1 MFLLP
6 QALFE
11 CCSSASF
18 GKPTFL
24 EKKLVTAR
32 PETNLMVS
40 SAGHLDLY
48 FQRWE
53 SGSTKSFH
61 GSRGEKPPRAVVFI
75 HHGETEHASWYNALA
90 VRLATVGCR
99 CLAMDAQGFGQS
111 DGARGYFESFQ
122 EVKEDFVTFVR
133 TKWAEA
139 LKEAGN
145 DRTSPPPAPGLVLV
159 AKGFGA
165 LLLLQALPEIQALV
179 RETKTVPV
187 VVLLSPGFQFNSFL
201 AESSGRCGLDASCA
215 SQPLSPCAV
224 VPGHGGDGQL
234 EHFSRWFPKMIA
246 TDPVDP
252 DLICRDPQAIE
263 RMARDALIWRQ
274 GYRARVLAE
283 ILQEQSRLPS
293 TMEQFPE
300 AFQCPSLILHGSSD
314 RLYSAQGT
322 QFVHRHWCE
331 TQGSS
336 PSATFPVLKVY
347 DGAYHQLLN
356 EPNRDE
362 VVNDIIAFVNVAPQ
376 GFITVKLKTSWIEE
390 QIGDR
395 FHGSLQLRSSDPQRI
410 VIDYSSPNIAKE
422 MHVGH
427 LRSTILGDTMA
438 NLFDSLGHDV
448 VRLNHVGDWGTQFG
462 MLLEYMRR
470 KDALDGEASSMV
482 SDLQQFY
489 RSAKQAFDEDED
501 FRKSAQSNVVEL
513 QGGSTWAREAWSR
526 ICQASRKEFDLVYQR
541 LKIEGL
547 KERGES
553 FYNEM
558 LPEVVEDLKR
568 KDLVTESDGALC
580 VFTDISET
588 PLIIQKADGGFGYD
602 STDCA
607 AVRQRV
613 QDEKAQRVIYVIDNG
628 QELHMRMV
636 FKAAE
641 GAGWLEGQKR
651 LDFMGFGL
659 VQGQDG
665 KKFKTRSGDVVRLRD
680 LLDEAAM
687 RSEKELRKRAEA
699 AQRELDEEQEDW
711 DGLGDR
717 FLQALPRWEH
727 LKRDAESIGVAA
739 VKYFDLRQNRNSDY
753 RFSYDQMLDPKGN
766 TAVYVLYAYARIAGV
781 LRRAE
786 YDVSTLSPSD
796 LSLTEPSESWHSHLD
811 RERALALRLLRLP
824 EVLAQ
829 LEEDL
834 LPSRL
839 IEPSQQSLWQTDH
852 IYGLATDFTS
862 FYTECFV
869 IGSEQEKSRLLLLEA
884 TGLALTGQAVWVSV
898 FVSVLNLTGG

>member
-187 VVLLSPGFQFNSFL
+187 VVLLSPGFQFNSFP

-362 VVNDIIAFVNVAPQ
+362 VVNDIIAFV
-376 GFITVKLKTSWIEE
+376 L
-390 QIGDR
+390 
-395 FHGSLQLRSSDPQRI
+395 
-410 VIDYSSPNIAKE
+410 
-422 MHVGH
+422 
-427 LRSTILGDTMA
+427 
-438 NLFDSLGHDV
+438 
-448 VRLNHVGDWGTQFG
+448 
-462 MLLEYMRR
+462 
-470 KDALDGEASSMV
+470 
-482 SDLQQFY
+482 
-489 RSAKQAFDEDED
+489 
-501 FRKSAQSNVVEL
+501 
-513 QGGSTWAREAWSR
+513 
-526 ICQASRKEFDLVYQR
+526 
-541 LKIEGL
+541 
-547 KERGES
+547 
-553 FYNEM
+553 
-558 LPEVVEDLKR
+558 
-568 KDLVTESDGALC
+568 
-580 VFTDISET
+580 
-588 PLIIQKADGGFGYD
+588 
-602 STDCA
+602 
-607 AVRQRV
+607 
-613 QDEKAQRVIYVIDNG
+613 
-628 QELHMRMV
+628 
-636 FKAAE
+636 
-641 GAGWLEGQKR
+641 
-651 LDFMGFGL
+651 
-659 VQGQDG
+659 
-665 KKFKTRSGDVVRLRD
+665 
-680 LLDEAAM
+680 
-687 RSEKELRKRAEA
+687 
-699 AQRELDEEQEDW
+699 
-711 DGLGDR
+711 
-717 FLQALPRWEH
+717 
-727 LKRDAESIGVAA
+727 
-739 VKYFDLRQNRNSDY
+739 
-753 RFSYDQMLDPKGN
+753 
-766 TAVYVLYAYARIAGV
+766 ARI
-781 LRRAE
+781 
-786 YDVSTLSPSD
+786 
-796 LSLTEPSESWHSHLD
+796 
-811 RERALALRLLRLP
+811 
-824 EVLAQ
+824 
-829 LEEDL
+829 
-834 LPSRL
+834 
-839 IEPSQQSLWQTDH
+839 
-852 IYGLATDFTS
+852 
-862 FYTECFV
+862 
-869 IGSEQEKSRLLLLEA
+869 
-884 TGLALTGQAVWVSV
+884 
-898 FVSVLNLTGG
+898 

>member
-1 MFLLP
+1 MLQRLRRIRRHIMATPHVSWRLPTNMLRRRSSSTTLALLGLALTRFASVAFL
-6 QALFE
+6 
-11 CCSSASF
+11 
-18 GKPTFL
+18 PTPL
-24 EKKLVTAR
+24 T
-32 PETNLMVS
+32 
-40 SAGHLDLY
+40 
-48 FQRWE
+48 
-53 SGSTKSFH
+53 
-61 GSRGEKPPRAVVFI
+61 GSRSLTSVTGVHNVQSSK
-75 HHGETEHASWYNALA
+75 
-90 VRLATVGCR
+90 VRLMSSVQT
-99 CLAMDAQGFGQS
+99 LA
-111 DGARGYFESFQ
+111 ETSFTTLD
-122 EVKEDFVTFVR
+122 K
-133 TKWAEA
+133 A
-139 LKEAGN
+139 
-145 DRTSPPPAPGLVLV
+145 S
-159 AKGFGA
+159 
-165 LLLLQALPEIQALV
+165 LQAQIAELFRVALQGLMEEEI
-179 RETKTVPV
+179 EPV
-187 VVLLSPGFQFNSFL
+187 VTTADPRFGDYQCNNAMSLFKKSKQQGGKDGWKSPRDVGQAIKDAL
-201 AESSGRCGLDASCA
+201 PAESA
-215 SQPLSPCAV
+215 
-224 VPGHGGDGQL
+224 
-234 EHFSRWFPKMIA
+234 
-246 TDPVDP
+246 
-252 DLICRDPQAIE
+252 DLF
-263 RMARDALIWRQ
+263 
-274 GYRARVLAE
+274 AE
-283 ILQEQSRLPS
+283 
-293 TMEQFPE
+293 
-300 AFQCPSLILHGSSD
+300 
-314 RLYSAQGT
+314 
-322 QFVHRHWCE
+322 
-331 TQGSS
+331 
-336 PSATFPVLKVY
+336 
-347 DGAYHQLLN
+347 
-356 EPNRDE
+356 
-362 VVNDIIAFVNVAPQ
+362 VNVAPQ

-699 AQRELDEEQEDW
+699 AQRELDEEQE
-711 DGLGDR
+711 
-717 FLQALPRWEH
+717 EH

-796 LSLTEPSESWHSHLD
+796 LSLTEPSE
-811 RERALALRLLRLP
+811 RALALRLLRLP

-839 IEPSQQSLWQTDH
+839 IDH

-869 IGSEQEKSRLLLLEA
+869 IGSEQEKSRLLLLEVVRRQ
-884 TGLALTGQAVWVSV
+884 LAQCLGFLRIQP
-898 FVSVLNLTGG
+898 FEKL